1 MGFTLMNQAVALT
14 DYDYIES
21 PVKAGLMGHNLLGGS
36 LAQSLKNAVS
46 DTAADL
52 AAIGN
57 PEIHPNW
64 VSFAGGKDYLRS
76 FLMQQ
81 PEHTLIFVARSL
93 DALIDDASQ
102 PMFMST
108 FDGQNRDHPQFT
120 THGLS
125 AYVEKSGAPAPQGK
139 LFAGAGICPLATPAN
154 TSQKTQNIDFVDF
167 SQFNL
172 CVLRQSSTAIA
183 IDSLTKGTA
192 SPMSAFSDGYGV
204 ALSTLPWC
212 LGGPA
217 NPLKSKKGKCDMGY
231 WAIYDR
237 VLTMEEIAI
246 IATWLRRYYRP
257 LGINL

>member
-36 LAQSLKNAVS
+36 LAQSLKNAVN

-52 AAIGN
+52 VAIGN

-64 VSFAGGKDYLRS
+64 VSFSGGTDYFQS

-81 PEHTLIFVARSL
+81 AEQTWIWVGRSADTFVDPAH
-93 DALIDDASQ
+93 Q

-108 FDGQNRDHPQFT
+108 FNGQNKDYPQFT

-125 AYVEKSGAPAPQGK
+125 TFVMPSGYPAPQGK
-139 LFAGAGICPLATPAN
+139 LLGGVGIYPQATPAS
-154 TSQKTQNIDFVDF
+154 TSQKTQSIDFVDF

-192 SPMSAFSDGYGV
+192 SPWAEFGAGYV
-204 ALSTLPWC
+204 AGISTRPVC

-217 NPLKSKKGKCDMGY
+217 NPATTNKGKCDMGY
-231 WAIYDR
+231 WAVYNR
-237 VLTMEEIAI
+237 VLTTDEIAV
-246 IATWLRRYYRP
+246 IATWLRRYYRT